1 MGIFSKKDAATSVA
15 AEDKVVIVT
24 PKDNGGLDLS
34 HVLIAPRITEKSA
47 KQSEENVYAFEINA
61 RANKHQVA
69 QAVAAFYKVTPVKV
83 AIVNIPTKYAKNW
96 KTGRTQVKKP
106 GMKKAMVYVKKG
118 ETIAFV

>member
-1 MGIFSKKDAATSVA
+1 MGIFSKKDAAVA
-15 AEDKVVIVT
+15 ATDEKVVIV
-24 PKDNGGLDLS
+24 PS
-34 HVLIAPRITEKSA
+34 HVQGGVALSEVIIAPRITEKSA

-83 AIVNIPTKYAKNW
+83 AIVNVPTKYAKNW

>member
-1 MGIFSKKDAATSVA
+1 MGIFNKKTADVVADEKTVVVASKVQ
-15 AEDKVVIVT
+15 
-24 PKDNGGLDLS
+24 GGLDLS
-34 HVLIAPRITEKSA
+34 QVIIAPRITEKSA

-106 GMKKAMVYVKKG
+106 GLKKALVYVKKG

>member
-1 MGIFSKKDAATSVA
+1 MGIFSKKETAEAVAT
-15 AEDKVVIVT
+15 EKTVIV
-24 PKDNGGLDLS
+24 PS
-34 HVLIAPRITEKSA
+34 HVEGGIALSDVIIAPRITEKSA

-83 AIVNIPTKYAKNW
+83 AIVNVPTKYAKNW
-96 KTGRTQVKKP
+96 KTGRTQIKKQ

>member
-1 MGIFSKKDAATSVA
+1 MGIFSKKDAAVA
-15 AEDKVVIVT
+15 ATDEKIVVV
-24 PKDNGGLDLS
+24 PAHQQGGIDLS
-34 HVLIAPRITEKSA
+34 EVLIAPRITEKSA

-69 QAVAAFYKVTPVKV
+69 QAIATFYKITPVKV
-83 AIVNIPTKYAKNW
+83 AIVNVPTKYAKNW

>member
-1 MGIFSKKDAATSVA
+1 MGIFTKKEEAAPAAA
-15 AEDKVVIVT
+15 AEKVVIVT

-34 HVLIAPRITEKSA
+34 HVLVAPRITEKSA

-83 AIVNIPTKYAKNW
+83 AIVNVPTKYAKNW